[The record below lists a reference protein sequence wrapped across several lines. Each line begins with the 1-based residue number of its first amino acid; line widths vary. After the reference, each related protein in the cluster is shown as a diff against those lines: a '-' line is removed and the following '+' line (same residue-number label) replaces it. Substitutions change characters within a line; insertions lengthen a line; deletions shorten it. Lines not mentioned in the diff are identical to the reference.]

1 MKKII
6 KRSKI
11 ALLDRFSIVL
21 SASKIANKPFSS
33 NTLLVHTL
41 GLKFLLACL

>member
-6 KRSKI
+6 MRSKI
-11 ALLDRFSIVL
+11 TLRLLSSIVFT
-21 SASKIANKPFSS
+21 ASKTANKPFSS
-33 NTLLVHTL
+33 KMLLVHTL